1 MKWMV
6 VCSDC
11 SRKYAEYAL
20 DARLNPSLLTT
31 HTVRFSAEI
40 EWRGDIY
47 ISSVHKFNFTECI
60 AMSTIVKYCWSVPLV
75 QILIQYAWLH
85 RPHEQRAHLSS
96 MVAGHANYCAALLSL
111 AHRHSFLCQYWPMN
125 NAHYCHH
132 RWQSTSVFTH
142 ALVIS
147 HYTFW
152 IN

>member
-111 AHRHSFLCQYWPMN
+111 AHRHFSAN
-125 NAHYCHH
+125 ID
-132 RWQSTSVFTH
+132 RWIMHITAITVDNPRRCSHMHSSSPITH
-142 ALVIS
+142 S
-147 HYTFW
+147 E
-152 IN
+152 